1 METRRLGT
9 TELELSVVALGCWP
23 MGPGYWGPPDDE
35 ASIRTIHRALEVG
48 ITTFDT
54 APAYGGGYSE
64 AILGKGLAGRR
75 DGVFVSTKV
84 AADPARIRAS
94 LEASLAR
101 LQTDYVDICFV
112 HWPNR
117 RAPLAET
124 MAVLEALREEGRL
137 RAIGVSNFTVEM
149 MEIAGRHGTV
159 DAVQPPYNLIWRFIE
174 DDVGPYS
181 VAHDIGIVTYSSLA
195 QGLLTGTFD
204 LNTTLPGEDQRP
216 RSVLWQPENYGKCLY
231 AVERLR
237 PIAAELG
244 VTLAQLALRWLAAQ
258 PGVTTTL
265 VGARVPD
272 EIEDAAASASW
283 ALPDDVLTEV
293 QAISDELYL
302 SMPIYPDMW
311 GNWRTWNRRG
321 PQREV

>member
-23 MGPGYWGPPDDE
+23 MGPGYWGPPDDA
-35 ASIRTIHRALEVG
+35 ASIRTIHRALDVG

-64 AILGKGLAGRR
+64 TILGRGLVGRR
-75 DGVFVSTKV
+75 DEVMISTKV
-84 AADPARIRAS
+84 GAVPAQIRSSLSAS
-94 LEASLAR
+94 LER

-117 RAPLAET
+117 GAPLAET
-124 MAVLEALREEGRL
+124 MAVLEAVRVEGRI
-137 RAIGVSNFTVEM
+137 RAIGVSNFTLEM
-149 MEIAGRHGTV
+149 MEMASRHGTV

-195 QGLLTGTFD
+195 QGLLTGTFG
-204 LNTTLPGEDQRP
+204 LNTTLPADDQRP

-237 PIAAELG
+237 PIAADLG
-244 VTLAQLALRWLAAQ
+244 VTLAQLALRWLVAQ

-272 EIEDAAASASW
+272 EIEDAAGALGW
-283 ALPDDVLTEV
+283 ALPDEVLAAV

-302 SMPIYPDMW
+302 SLPIYPDMW
-311 GNWRTWNRRG
+311 GNWRTWNKRG
-321 PQREV
+321 PQREA